1 MRCFRMLMAEASAD
15 KRAQTRQWDV
25 TCAFL
30 HADVDV
36 SMYMSQAPLYEIP
49 GGAGQRLVCRLL
61 KAIYG
66 CKQASRLFH
75 PAVREK
81 LLELGV
87 VQASADE
94 CLFIFRDGD
103 DWMRVLY
110 HVDDFAVTFT
120 SEALYAR
127 VFAGM
132 VDRFK
137 ITDYGGRP
145 ITKFLGVCVERDDL
159 GHIRL
164 HQGPYIDELL
174 DRLGLTNAL
183 PASSPLRPGS
193 KERLRAVPMSPAEKE
208 FMSTVPYREAVGALF
223 CLARCTRFDISHAAS
238 QVAVFMENPAPGALG
253 RCVSHLPLLE
263 GNKERGFEDGID

>member
-1 MRCFRMLMAEASAD
+1 MAEASAD

-30 HADVDV
+30 HAGVDV

-49 GGAGQRLVCRLL
+49 GDAGERLVCRLL

-75 PAVREK
+75 QAVREK
-81 LLELGV
+81 LLELGA

-103 DWMRVLY
+103 DWMRVLC

-127 VFAGM
+127 VVAGM

-223 CLARCTRFDISHAAS
+223 YLARCTRFDISHAAS
-238 QVAVFMENPAPGALG
+238 QVAVFMENPAPVHWDAVCRIYRYLKGTRNVAL
-253 RCVSHLPLLE
+253 
-263 GNKERGFEDGID
+263 KMD